1 MGGVGLQ
8 ANPARREGLCRGA
21 FLGDDFDVTGEAN
34 AGTGSKEAAW
44 TALKGALPTPASPGH
59 ETKLVE
65 QQFTAQFRWYDRQ
78 ATRTRLAYQVLRVA
92 ALAIGAVVTVLA
104 ASSAPAALT
113 ASLAATVVILEG
125 VQQLFQLQKNW
136 ISYRS
141 SAEGMR
147 RHWFFYSARLF
158 PYDVDATRT
167 GLLANAMQDVA
178 ATENSGW
185 GTTMLSPSTAAPGT
199 TSAP

>member
-1 MGGVGLQ
+1 
-8 ANPARREGLCRGA
+8 
-21 FLGDDFDVTGEAN
+21 VTGEAN
-34 AGTGSKEAAW
+34 AGTGSKDAEW
-44 TALKGALPTPASPGH
+44 TELKGALPTPASPGH

-78 ATRTRLAYQVLRVA
+78 ATRTRLTYQVLRVA
-92 ALAIGAVVTVLA
+92 ALAIGAIVTVLA

-113 ASLAATVVILEG
+113 ASLAATVVVLEG
-125 VQQLFQLQKNW
+125 VQQVFQLQKNW

-147 RHWFFYSARLF
+147 RHWFLYSARLF
-158 PYDVDATRT
+158 PYDVDVTRT